1 MVATLNA
8 TVHGSTQREQ
18 LIAHWDLVDG
28 KLICHWNVVK
38 PTAEPITDRD
48 SKPMSD
54 NLIHFPASHH
64 AA

>member
-8 TVHGSTQREQ
+8 TVHGSTQHEHQREQ

-28 KLICHWNVVK
+28 KLICHWDVVK
-38 PTAEPITDRD
+38 PTADY
-48 SKPMSD
+48 D
-54 NLIHFPASHH
+54 NVIHFPGSHH